1 MKSEIGNR
9 KGIVSET
16 CRNDLEMEK
25 VVGCKKRECGNVGSV
40 NLKMDEVAM
49 PLLFKEASK
58 ELRGPQARTA
68 RKAGPQGLRALWPR
82 PRLCV
87 SLTAQREFR
96 GPAARTAWRHPRPW
110 LSYSAMESAVMFS
123 LIQRDAIVYKSCI
136 DSETL

>member
-1 MKSEIGNR
+1 MVNR

-68 RKAGPQGLRALWPR
+68 RPR

-96 GPAARTAWRHPRPW
+96 GPQARTAWRHPRPW

-136 DSETL
+136 DSETS